1 MIKYGAPSVSWM
13 ASGSYALKNRRSLQ
27 PNKIQ
32 VRRNGPGFRSDRS
45 VGLTALGMK
54 LACALLMITI
64 FSLLVSVNEVYSEEP
79 SIATPFFT
87 VGVDKAKGPAE
98 PTVILQI
105 FLLMTVLSLA
115 PAILI
120 MLTSFTRIV
129 IVLSLL
135 RRALGTNQMP
145 PNQVM
150 VGLAL
155 FLTFFIMTPVWQQMN
170 QDALQPYLE
179 KKIDHQQAFDS
190 AAKPLKEFMFKQTRE
205 KDLALFVDIAKAE
218 RPRTIEDIPTKVLI
232 PSFIISE
239 VKTAFQIGLLLYVP
253 FLIIDMV
260 VASVLL
266 SMGMMMLPP
275 IMISLPFKLML
286 FVLADGWYLLVGSL
300 VKSFA

>member
-1 MIKYGAPSVSWM
+1 MKCLLNPFGKWLTTGRIIIPVRYQRSASAIWMTKLVAMI
-13 ASGSYALKNRRSLQ
+13 
-27 PNKIQ
+27 
-32 VRRNGPGFRSDRS
+32 
-45 VGLTALGMK
+45 VGTAII
-54 LACALLMITI
+54 AI
-64 FSLLVSVNEVYSEEP
+64 LVTAADCRGEEP
-79 SIATPFFT
+79 IIGTPFFS
-87 VGVDKAKGPAE
+87 VGMDKTNGPVE

-115 PAILI
+115 PAILV

-129 IVLSLL
+129 IVLGLL

-150 VGLAL
+150 IGLAL
-155 FLTFFIMTPVWQQMN
+155 FLTFFIMAPVWQKIN
-170 QDALQPYLE
+170 QTAVQPYLD
-179 KKIDHQQAFDS
+179 KKIDHYQAFS
-190 AAKPLKEFMFKQTRE
+190 NAAKPLREFMFKQTRE
-205 KDLALFVDIAKAE
+205 KDLSLFVEIAKLN
-218 RPRTIEDIPTKVLI
+218 RPRNSDDIPIKVLI

-239 VKTAFQIGLLLYVP
+239 VKTAFQIGFLLYVP

-275 IMISLPFKLML
+275 IMISLPFKLMV